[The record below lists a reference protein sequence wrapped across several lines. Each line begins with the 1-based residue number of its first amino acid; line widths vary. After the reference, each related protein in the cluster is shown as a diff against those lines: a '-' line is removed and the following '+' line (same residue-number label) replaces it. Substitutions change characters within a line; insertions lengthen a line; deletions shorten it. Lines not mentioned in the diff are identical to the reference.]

1 MQAST
6 SAASCRFPLIDPA
19 TATDPTVRATYGE
32 IERELGFGMVPNI
45 FRSLGSQPLVLE
57 GTWRLFRAVVL
68 HGTLPRIVKELIGTA
83 VSSANRS
90 PYALAVHMHS
100 LGVQGVDKHIMAMV
114 AEDRLDDIDL
124 APSVVALLRIAS
136 QSARLGPAT
145 ITDADL
151 HDLREQDLTMEE
163 IQEAFAAIN
172 LFQYVNSLTD
182 LARVPVD
189 AL

>member
-1 MQAST
+1 MHPTPLTAQ
-6 SAASCRFPLIDPA
+6 CRFPLVDPA
-19 TATDPTVRATYGE
+19 TATDPMTRATYGE
-32 IERELGFGMVPNI
+32 IERELGFGMVPNV
-45 FRSLGSQPLVLE
+45 FRSLGSQPLILE
-57 GTWRLFRAVVL
+57 GTWRIFRAVVL

-100 LGVQGVDKHIMAMV
+100 LGVQGVDKHVIEMV
-114 AEDRLDDIDL
+114 AQDRLDDVNL
-124 APSVVALLRIAS
+124 APSVVALLRVAS
-136 QSARLGPAT
+136 QSARLGPAS
-145 ITDADL
+145 ITEADL
-151 HDLREQDLTMEE
+151 QDLRDHDLTQEE
-163 IQEAFAAIN
+163 IAEAFAAIN

>member
-1 MQAST
+1 MTASPL
-6 SAASCRFPLIDPA
+6 AATCRFPLVDPVMS
-19 TATDPTVRATYGE
+19 TDPIVRATYGE

-45 FRSLGSQPLVLE
+45 FRALGNEPLILQ
-57 GTWRLFRAVVL
+57 GTWHIFRAVVL
-68 HGTLPRIVKELIGTA
+68 QGVLPRIVKELIGTA
-83 VSSANRS
+83 VSSANHS

-100 LGVQGVDKHIMAMV
+100 LGVQGVDAHVIEAV
-114 AEDRLDDIDL
+114 AQNRLDTVDL
-124 APSVVALLRIAS
+124 APSVVALLRVAS
-136 QSARLGPAT
+136 QAARLGPQS
-145 ITDADL
+145 ITESDIQGL
-151 HDLREQDLTMEE
+151 HEAELTLDE